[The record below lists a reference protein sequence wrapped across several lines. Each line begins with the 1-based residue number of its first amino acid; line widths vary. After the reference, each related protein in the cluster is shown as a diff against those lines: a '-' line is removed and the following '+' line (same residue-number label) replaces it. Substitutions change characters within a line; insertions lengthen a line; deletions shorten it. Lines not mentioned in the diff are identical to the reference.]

1 MGARRDG
8 RTSAVKVFYIFDVVG
23 GKVEEI
29 WEDVCSNEH
38 ISQRAREFAK
48 ALVDTT
54 YKNLKEID
62 KTIKAFLI
70 NWSFDRLAVVDRSI
84 LRTGVAEF
92 MYFPDIPPKVTID
105 ECVEIAK
112 KYSTDKSPSFINGVL
127 DKIAK
132 GLKIL

>member
-1 MGARRDG
+1 MGVRRDG
-8 RTSAVKVFYIFDVVG
+8 RTSAVKIFYIFDVVG
-23 GKVEEI
+23 GEIKEI
-29 WEDVCSNEH
+29 WKDVCDNEH
-38 ISQRAREFAK
+38 ISYKAKEFAR

-54 YKNLKEID
+54 YKHLKEID
-62 KTIKAFLI
+62 SIIKASLI
-70 NWSFDRLAVVDRSI
+70 NWSFERLAVVDRSI
-84 LRTGVAEF
+84 LRTGVTEF

-112 KYSTDKSPSFINGVL
+112 KYSTEKSPSFINGVL